1 MAQPV
6 VFDVE
11 TQNSFREVNNDTKKL
26 RVSVAVAYDY
36 ATNKSYSFTEKTI
49 GDLFRLFEKASLL
62 VGYNSNNFDLV
73 VLSPYYVGDLF
84 SFERFDLMESIK
96 EKTGRRYPL
105 DDLITATL
113 SKGKTGHG
121 LQAIDFFREG
131 RIEELTSYCTDDV
144 MLTKELFDFGITN
157 RFIYLPTAV
166 SKIKVPVS
174 WHLEL
179 ERKHSEK
186 KSPNLTLGF

>member
-1 MAQPV
+1 MAKPI

-36 ATNKSYSFTEKTI
+36 ATQKIYSFSEKTI
-49 GDLFRLFEKASLL
+49 GDLFRLFEKASVLI
-62 VGYNSNNFDLV
+62 GYNSNSFDLV
-73 VLSPYYVGDLF
+73 VLSSYYVGDLF
-84 SFERFDLMESIK
+84 SFERFDLMESIR

-121 LQAIDFFREG
+121 LKAIEFFKEG
-131 RIEELTSYCTDDV
+131 KIDELVQYCTDDV
-144 MLTKELFDFGITN
+144 MLTKELFDFGVQNGHI
-157 RFIYLPTAV
+157 FLPTAL
-166 SKIKVPVS
+166 SKMKVLVN
-174 WHLEL
+174 WRGEI
-179 ERKHSEK
+179 EK
-186 KSPNLTLGF
+186 KNKQNNSHNLTLGF

>member
-1 MAQPV
+1 MAQPI
-6 VFDVE
+6 VFDIE
-11 TQNSFREVNNDTKKL
+11 TQNSFREVNNDAKKL

-36 ATNKSYSFTEKTI
+36 ATNKTYSFTEKTI

-84 SFERFDLMESIK
+84 SFERFDLMENIK

-105 DDLITATL
+105 DDLISATL

-131 RIEELTSYCTDDV
+131 RIDELISYCTDDV
-144 MLTKELFDFGITN
+144 ILTKELFDFGVIN
-157 RFIYLPTAV
+157 KFIYLPTAV
-166 SKIKVPVS
+166 SKIKVSVS
-174 WHLEL
+174 WHLEI
-179 ERKHSEK
+179 EK
-186 KSPNLTLGF
+186 KNKVQKTPNLTLGF